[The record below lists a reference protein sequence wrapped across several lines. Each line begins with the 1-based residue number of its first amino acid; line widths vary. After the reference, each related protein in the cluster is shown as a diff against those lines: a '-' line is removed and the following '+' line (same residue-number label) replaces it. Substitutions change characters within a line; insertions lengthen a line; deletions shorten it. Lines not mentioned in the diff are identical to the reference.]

1 MTEVGEDAL
10 GLLMVPEAAVLMR
23 LGKRTVWR
31 MVHDN
36 EIESIKIGRSRR
48 IPRQAVADY
57 IAGRRAASGSPAP
70 SGDQPGQSAA

>member
-10 GLLMVPEAAVLMR
+10 GLLKVPEAAVLMR
-23 LGKRTVWR
+23 LGARTVWR
-31 MVHDN
+31 MVHDG

-57 IAGRRAASGSPAP
+57 IAGRRTAAGK
-70 SGDQPGQSAA
+70 SAA

>member
-10 GLLMVPEAAVLMR
+10 GLLTVPEAAGLMR
-23 LGKRTVWR
+23 LGKRTVAR
-31 MVHDN
+31 MIHAG

-57 IAGRRAASGSPAP
+57 IDSRRAAGHA
-70 SGDQPGQSAA
+70 GDEAGADAA

>member
-10 GLLMVPEAAVLMR
+10 GLLMVPEAAALMR

-31 MVHDN
+31 MVHD
-36 EIESIKIGRSRR
+36 ETIESVKIGRSRR

-57 IAGRRAASGSPAP
+57 IAGLRAANGPA
-70 SGDQPGQSAA
+70 GHVADDAA

>member
-31 MVHDN
+31 MVHDG

-57 IAGRRAASGSPAP
+57 IAGRRAASSAPADAH
-70 SGDQPGQSAA
+70 GSAA

>member
-1 MTEVGEDAL
+1 VTEVGGDAL
-10 GLLMVPEAAVLMR
+10 GLLTVPQAAVLMS

-31 MVHDN
+31 MVHDG

-57 IAGRRAASGSPAP
+57 IAEIRAASPKQGT
-70 SGDQPGQSAA
+70 AA

>member
-10 GLLMVPEAAVLMR
+10 GLLTVPEAAVLMR

-31 MVHDN
+31 KVHDG
-36 EIESIKIGRSRR
+36 EIESITIGRSRR

-57 IAGRRAASGSPAP
+57 IAGLRAANGSR
-70 SGDQPGQSAA
+70 DQATDPHSSAA